1 MNETLKDRA
10 EAAAKAKA
18 AMLEKF
24 RNKPT
29 IDPAVAAE
37 RAAQAK
43 ARDAKRAAAEEK
55 RKARI
60 AAEREERI
68 LAAQLKAE
76 ADAAEAKRLA
86 EEAEEK
92 RLADIEAAEILAFE
106 QKAARDLR
114 YAARKARQGG
124 KR

>member
-1 MNETLKDRA
+1 MNETLKDRT

-24 RNKPT
+24 RSKPA

-55 RKARI
+55 RKQRV
-60 AAEREERI
+60 AAEKDERI

-76 ADAAEAKRLA
+76 AEAADAVRLAAEAEAKRLA
-86 EEAEEK
+86 EIEDAEV
-92 RLADIEAAEILAFE
+92 RAYE
-106 QKAARDLR
+106 QKAARDLK
-114 YAARKARQGG
+114 YAQRKARQGR
-124 KR
+124 K